1 MSSVLDFIENKCV
14 NLDQTDY
21 YAAILGESPSKG
33 AKSPT
38 LWNAAF
44 KGLGLSGRMHPMDVQ
59 AERIEDLVAH
69 LKRDTRFIGGAV
81 TMPYKIQIIP
91 FLDEI
96 EPEAEAIGAVNCIY
110 RGQDKLIGTN
120 TDGAGALW
128 SLKKYMPGSI
138 EGKCALL
145 MGTGGAGFAVAAYLA
160 TALGPQGRLRLI
172 NRSGESKERLAERL
186 KGKCKIET
194 ADWPPAPAQ
203 VKAVDI
209 LVNCSSVG
217 FETMKQDEKGAF
229 NLKYYTP
236 LGPVDDSIR
245 IKTDEDAERRYLQQA
260 AEAIKINFGY
270 SLEVLAAANDPFVF
284 DIIYQPKETPLLFL
298 AGLLGYKTLN
308 GVSMNLEQAVIAF
321 DKATT
326 AVKMGGPRLDRNRIR
341 DLMGKVW

>member
-44 KGLGLSGRMHPMDVQ
+44 KGLGQSGRMHPMDVQ
-59 AERIEDLVAH
+59 AERLEDLVAH

-172 NRSGESKERLAERL
+172 NRSGEAKERLAGRL

-217 FETMKQDEKGAF
+217 FETAKTDERGAF
-229 NLKYYTP
+229 SLRFYTP
-236 LGPVDDSIR
+236 LGPVDDTIR
-245 IKTDEDAERRYLQQA
+245 VTTAEGVEKRYLTEA
-260 AEAIKINFGY
+260 ADAIKLNYGQ
-270 SLEVLAAANDPFVF
+270 SLDVLASADDPFVF
-284 DIIYQPKETPLLFL
+284 DIIYQPKETVLLFL
-298 AGLLGYKTLN
+298 ANILGYKTLN
-308 GVSMNLEQAVIAF
+308 GVAMNLEQAVIAF
-321 DKATT
+321 EKATAALAIDAAQT
-326 AVKMGGPRLDRNRIR
+326 DSNQIR
-341 DLMGKVW
+341 TFMRKVW